1 MESDAK
7 KSVLGKFNG
16 DRPGRT
22 QRPGA
27 SVQKLV
33 YEEVPFLRVG
43 NFNSLAARSN
53 QLEGLTPMNWPFF
66 WNTSLRAQPPRDISM
81 LRVPLLARL
90 AGAVLVL
97 VLVAVIVF
105 IMSRLAA
112 GDPIALLLGDQA
124 SIADIEHVR
133 AQYGLDQ
140 PLPTQFALW
149 VEQLLQGNL
158 GHRCSCSSPWRRP
171 CWTGAEPTLFLAIFA
186 VGIAALIG
194 IPAGMAAA
202 IWRGSAA
209 DQAFSS
215 LAMLAPAFPA
225 SGWA

>member
-1 MESDAK
+1 
-7 KSVLGKFNG
+7 
-16 DRPGRT
+16 
-22 QRPGA
+22 
-27 SVQKLV
+27 
-33 YEEVPFLRVG
+33 
-43 NFNSLAARSN
+43 
-53 QLEGLTPMNWPFF
+53 
-66 WNTSLRAQPPRDISM
+66 M
-81 LRVPLLARL
+81 LRFLFARL

-158 GHRCSCSSPWRRP
+158 G
-171 CWTGAEPTLFLAIFA
+171 
-186 VGIAALIG
+186 
-194 IPAGMAAA
+194 
-202 IWRGSAA
+202 
-209 DQAFSS
+209 Q
-215 LAMLAPAFPA
+215 
-225 SGWA
+225 